1 MEFIIDTYMIEWPKY
16 KIIILRVPGYNT
28 GSYLGFK
35 GPKINKQNNP
45 KSAIG
50 LQRSKNQFKNTQNGL
65 FFTYLGHYSHSID
78 TLNPISQRYIHNGVS
93 ER

>member
-1 MEFIIDTYMIEWPKY
+1 MEFIIDTYMIELPKY

-50 LQRSKNQFKNTQNGL
+50 LQRSKNQFKNTQNGIL
-65 FFTYLGHYSHSID
+65 FTYLGHYSHIID
-78 TLNPISQRYIHNGVS
+78 TENTTKKKNNTIDPSM
-93 ER
+93 